1 MKFLV
6 SKREITL
13 NWYEMVATEVAK
25 ELGLK
30 YGRYSETADDIN
42 LPLIAVVVADFADNL
57 RNELFKGYEPEDEV
71 NKHER

>member
-1 MKFLV
+1 MKYLV

-25 ELGLK
+25 ELCLK

-42 LPLIAVVVADFADNL
+42 LPLIAVVAADFADNV
-57 RNELFKGYEPEDEV
+57 RNELFKAYEPEDEV
-71 NKHER
+71 NKHEG